1 MKLDKSRKTGT
12 LTVDNTAHSVR
23 RHLLTIGGLTG
34 VWLVETSWVA
44 KPPEMHKMSV
54 SQKNYQGKVSD
65 RIKKAWG
72 VSQKHLKISL
82 VIWVLGH

>member
-1 MKLDKSRKTGT
+1 M
-12 LTVDNTAHSVR
+12 
-23 RHLLTIGGLTG
+23 
-34 VWLVETSWVA
+34 VETSWVA